1 MEVNSLGAR
10 AIGRAVHVEHV
21 YILPYSES
29 LCNERTPFNKGV
41 DTQVGDLGAANH
53 LEDGDRCNEQRW
65 LAGSSVLLTKLARA
79 SSDRLSLRDRRV
91 FAEFHGG
98 SAVVSSPAPVPRE
111 NGVLFVFGRKI
122 HGPKAVPE
130 NQES

>member
-41 DTQVGDLGAANH
+41 DTQVGDLDAANH

-65 LAGSSVLLTKLARA
+65 LAGSSVLLTAKLVRA
-79 SSDRLSLRDRRV
+79 SSVRLSLRDRRV
-91 FAEFHGG
+91 FAEFHG
-98 SAVVSSPAPVPRE
+98 SISLPLRFFARM
-111 NGVLFVFGRKI
+111 VLAYFLSLGEI
-122 HGPKAVPE
+122 HG
-130 NQES
+130 QR